1 MTKMWSSAEIRQTF
15 LDYFIERGHTRVP
28 SASLIPQDDPTLLF
42 TNAGMNQFK
51 DVFLGTGT
59 RPYSRATDTQKVM
72 RVAGKHNDLEDVGRD
87 TTHHT
92 LFEMLG
98 NWSFG
103 DYYKKEAI
111 GWAWDLLTRVYGL
124 EPERLWATV
133 LEDDEGDLGLDEE
146 AAGFWKSETGINPD
160 HIEPFGRKENFWM
173 MGDTGPCGPCSEVH
187 YDRGSDACDMQ
198 DIPGHVCKVNGDCPR
213 FTEIWNLV
221 FIQYDR
227 HADGSLDPLPE
238 RHVDTGLGFERL
250 VSLLQGKESNYRTD
264 LFWPLIER
272 TQQMAGQTDEE
283 REANMVPYRV
293 IADHIRA
300 VTFLIGDGVMPAND
314 GRGYVLRMILRRAV
328 RFGRTLGFHQ
338 PFLRDLAD
346 LVVEIMGDAFPE
358 LPNRLSFITSTIEA
372 EETRFL
378 RTLDQGLIEL
388 DEVMERVKARGET
401 VIPGEQA
408 FYLHDTL
415 GLPIEVTRD
424 IAEEAG
430 LTVDEAGYRAARE
443 EQRAR
448 GRASASFELQDDEHA
463 QLYPRLQ
470 AWIETR
476 APDLT
481 LTYDP
486 YNAMQVETKIMGIL
500 HDDEI
505 VTSASEGDEVEIVL
519 DTTCFYV
526 ESGGQVSDT
535 GWITASDW
543 AMDVADVKQPIEQL
557 VIHVGRVTKGTI
569 EVGDAAMAHVDETRR
584 WNIMRNHTA
593 THLLHRALR
602 ETLGDHVRQAGSV
615 VAPDRLRFDFNNN
628 EPMTAD
634 QHAVIERIV
643 TEAVLANYPVVS
655 REENYRD
662 ALDQGVI
669 ALFEE
674 KYGDVVRVLRV
685 GDTKKP
691 FSQELCGGTHVTR
704 TGDIGPFV
712 ILSETG
718 IGAGIRRV
726 EAATGR
732 GALDALQAQRAR
744 LERTASLL
752 GSPVEDVTHRVE
764 RLQEALRETQR
775 EVDRLTT
782 KLARAD
788 FQAVLD
794 DVQEV
799 DGIPVL
805 AARVDAPDAGTLR
818 EMADWFRDKMQ
829 GGVIVLGTVADD
841 KPLLI
846 AATTEELVKDR
857 GIHAGNLIRQ
867 VAQMVDGGG
876 GGRPDM
882 AQAGGR
888 SPEKLPAAL
897 ERVPA
902 LIREMMTN

>member
-1 MTKMWSSAEIRQTF
+1 
-15 LDYFIERGHTRVP
+15 
-28 SASLIPQDDPTLLF
+28 
-42 TNAGMNQFK
+42 
-51 DVFLGTGT
+51 
-59 RPYSRATDTQKVM
+59 
-72 RVAGKHNDLEDVGRD
+72 
-87 TTHHT
+87 
-92 LFEMLG
+92 
-98 NWSFG
+98 
-103 DYYKKEAI
+103 
-111 GWAWDLLTRVYGL
+111 
-124 EPERLWATV
+124 
-133 LEDDEGDLGLDEE
+133 
-146 AAGFWKSETGINPD
+146 
-160 HIEPFGRKENFWM
+160 
-173 MGDTGPCGPCSEVH
+173 
-187 YDRGSDACDMQ
+187 
-198 DIPGHVCKVNGDCPR
+198 
-213 FTEIWNLV
+213 
-221 FIQYDR
+221 
-227 HADGSLDPLPE
+227 
-238 RHVDTGLGFERL
+238 VDTGLGFERL
-250 VSLLQGKESNYRTD
+250 VSLLEGKSSNYRTD
-264 LFWPLIER
+264 LFWPLIQR
-272 TQQMAGQTDEE
+272 VQQMTNQTDEE
-283 REANMVPYRV
+283 REDHIVAYRV

-328 RFGRTLGFHQ
+328 RFGRTLGFHE

-358 LPNRLSFITSTIEA
+358 LPNRLPFIKSTIQA

-378 RTLDQGLIEL
+378 RTLDQGLLEL
-388 DEVMERVKARGET
+388 EEVIERVKARDET
-401 VIPGEQA
+401 VIPGERA

-448 GRASASFELQDDEHA
+448 GRASATFELQDDEHA

-470 AWIETR
+470 AWIDTQ
-476 APDLT
+476 APDRT

-486 YNAMQVETKIMGIL
+486 YHDMQVEAKVVGML
-500 HDDEI
+500 HDEDI
-505 VTSASEGDEVEIVL
+505 VTSASEGDDVEIVL

-526 ESGGQVSDT
+526 ASGGQVSDT
-535 GWITASDW
+535 GWITGSDW
-543 AMDVADVKQPIEQL
+543 AVEVTDVKQPIEQL
-557 VIHVGRVTKGTI
+557 VVHIGRVTKGTV
-569 EVGDAAMAHVDETRR
+569 EVGDGATAHVDETRR
-584 WNIMRNHTA
+584 WDIMRNHTA

-628 EPMTAD
+628 TPMTAD
-634 QHAVIERIV
+634 QRATIERIV

-655 REENYRD
+655 RQESYRD

-685 GDTKKP
+685 GDAEAP

-704 TGDIGPFV
+704 TGDIGPFM

-726 EAATGR
+726 EAVTGR
-732 GALDALQAQRAR
+732 GALEAVHAQRAR
-744 LERTASLL
+744 QEKTAALL
-752 GSPVEDVTHRVE
+752 GSPVEEVPNRVE
-764 RLQEALRETQR
+764 RLQEELREAQR

-788 FQAVLD
+788 FQTVLD

-799 DGIPVL
+799 EGIPVL
-805 AARVDAPDAGTLR
+805 AAQVDAPDAGTLR

-829 GGVIVLGTVADD
+829 GGVIVLGTIANGN
-841 KPLLI
+841 PLLI
-846 AATTEELVKDR
+846 AATTQALVDQR

-897 ERVPA
+897 ERVPS
-902 LIREMMTN
+902 LIEAMIKD